1 MANDNDL
8 LGKKSRARG
17 KSKDL
22 QLQLHA
28 VNSVTKSYSAAKNLP
43 QAVLKVSSYGHGS
56 SKVGAHVNYI
66 NRNGELEVEDP
77 AGNKIQ
83 DPAELKKLMNEW
95 ASDFDKRKNSRD
107 TVNIVLSAPIG
118 SSRPAV
124 EKSVREF
131 AKETFGDS
139 NDYLFAMHDD
149 TEHPH
154 GHLVVKMRGYD
165 GEKLDPRKEDLK
177 LWRETFAKK
186 MRSNGI
192 EVDASP
198 RFERGQG
205 RKSTKQ
211 AIVNIRKRGETPTVD
226 KQALNEI
233 TKEIKDGVS
242 QKGKEWAVKS
252 KKKTHEHK
260 KSLHESAKIVSELAE
275 DGTMK
280 KMAEEVKAYAKRIPE
295 PKTRAEEIEHAA
307 LNRNKNNDIER

>member
-1 MANDNDL
+1 MTDISDL
-8 LGKKSRARG
+8 LGKKSRA
-17 KSKDL
+17 KNKAKDI
-22 QLQLHA
+22 QLQISA
-28 VNSVTKSYSAAKNLP
+28 VNTVTKSYSASKNLP
-43 QAVLKVSSYGHGS
+43 QAVLKVSSYGSGA
-56 SKVGAHVNYI
+56 SKVSAHVNYI

-77 AGNKIQ
+77 AGNKIK
-83 DPAELKKLMNEW
+83 DPAEIKELMSEW
-95 ASDFDKRKNSRD
+95 AADFDKRKNSRD

-131 AKETFGDS
+131 AKETFGES
-139 NDYLFAMHDD
+139 NDYVFAMHDD

-186 MRSNGI
+186 MRANGI

-205 RKSTKQ
+205 RKATKQ
-211 AIVNIRKRGETPTVD
+211 SVVNIRKRGETPKVD
-226 KQALNEI
+226 KQALDEI
-233 TKEIKDGVS
+233 TSDIKQGIS
-242 QKGKEWAVKS
+242 QKDKEWSVRS
-252 KKKTHEHK
+252 KKKTNEHK
-260 KSLHESAKIVSELAE
+260 KSLYKAASIVSELAE

-280 KMAEEVKAYAKRIPE
+280 EMAESVKAFAEKIPE
-295 PKTRAEEIEHAA
+295 PKTRAEEIESAA
-307 LNRNKNNDIER
+307 SRKNMDKDIER